1 MELFSVWKP
10 PVSTFI
16 KPVLRLSEATFKDT
30 GTINLTCFKSTFK
43 QKSS

>member
-1 MELFSVWKP
+1 MELFSGWKQ

-30 GTINLTCFKSTFK
+30 GTIDLTCFKPTFK
-43 QKSS
+43 QKLS